1 MELNTENKLNFREKL
16 INFYNLNKVKIFTLL
31 FVILLILTSFIF
43 LNNQKQK
50 KITLISE
57 KYVEAGIYLS
67 AKKNNEAKKLY
78 EEIIIGNNTI
88 YSIMALNIIIEK
100 KLISD
105 KNKILE
111 YFSIV
116 EKSISNKYQKDLI
129 ILKKALY
136 QINVNN
142 KEEGNKLLERLIN
155 NNSSLKTIAQEI
167 LAD

>member
-1 MELNTENKLNFREKL
+1 M
-16 INFYNLNKVKIFTLL
+16 
-31 FVILLILTSFIF
+31 
-43 LNNQKQK
+43 KQ
-50 KITLISE
+50 
-57 KYVEAGIYLS
+57 
-67 AKKNNEAKKLY
+67 KLY

-88 YSIMALNIIIEK
+88 YSIIFLNIIIEK

-105 KNKILE
+105 KIKILE

-142 KEEGNKLLERLIN
+142 KEEGNKLLEKLID

>member
-31 FVILLILTSFIF
+31 FVILLILASFIF

-142 KEEGNKLLERLIN
+142 TEEGNKLLERLID

>member
-1 MELNTENKLNFREKL
+1 MCDEIMPSFESADKTTAPAPSPNKTHVDL
-16 INFYNLNKVKIFTLL
+16 
-31 FVILLILTSFIF
+31 SF
-43 LNNQKQK
+43 Q
-50 KITLISE
+50 S
-57 KYVEAGIYLS
+57 
-67 AKKNNEAKKLY
+67 
-78 EEIIIGNNTI
+78 
-88 YSIMALNIIIEK
+88 
-100 KLISD
+100 
-105 KNKILE
+105 KILE

-142 KEEGNKLLERLIN
+142 KEEGNKLLEKLID

>member
-1 MELNTENKLNFREKL
+1 MKL
-16 INFYNLNKVKIFTLL
+16 INFYNLNKVKIFILL
-31 FVILLILTSFIF
+31 FVILLILASFIF

-142 KEEGNKLLERLIN
+142 KEEGNKLLEKLID